1 VTAATA
7 RSGTSATIR
16 MRIAFFS
23 EQFTGRMLAQ
33 RFYGS
38 MASNASEVQ
47 DDKMQNQDDDNDSIH
62 MRSA

>member
-1 VTAATA
+1 VTAAMA

-16 MRIAFFS
+16 VRIAFFS

-38 MASNASEVQ
+38 LAANAGEVQ
-47 DDKMQNQDDDNDSIH
+47 DHKMEKQDDDNDSIH

>member
-1 VTAATA
+1 MA

-16 MRIAFFS
+16 VRIAFFS

-38 MASNASEVQ
+38 LAANAGEVQ
-47 DDKMQNQDDDNDSIH
+47 DHKMEKQDDDNDSIY

>member
-1 VTAATA
+1 MA

-38 MASNASEVQ
+38 IVANAGEVQ
-47 DDKMQNQDDDNDSIH
+47 DHKMQKQDDDNDSIH
-62 MRSA
+62 VRSA

>member
-1 VTAATA
+1 MTAATA

-23 EQFTGRMLAQ
+23 AQFTGCMLAQ

-38 MASNASEVQ
+38 MAANAGEVQ
-47 DDKMQNQDDDNDSIH
+47 DDKMQDQDDDNDSIH

>member
-23 EQFTGRMLAQ
+23 KQFTERMLAQ

-38 MASNASEVQ
+38 MAPNAGEVQ
-47 DDKMQNQDDDNDSIH
+47 DDKMQNQDGDNDSIH